1 MVNLDIERK
10 KIEEIDKQIAKLFED
25 RMKASFNIALYK
37 KENNLPVYDKAREDF
52 LINKNTNYIKDEN
65 LKDHYKKFLVSL
77 MDISKDYQKENM

>member
-1 MVNLDIERK
+1 MEIKDLRN
-10 KIEEIDKQIAKLFED
+10 EIDKIDGELTTLFKKRMETAAAIA
-25 RMKASFNIALYK
+25 AYK